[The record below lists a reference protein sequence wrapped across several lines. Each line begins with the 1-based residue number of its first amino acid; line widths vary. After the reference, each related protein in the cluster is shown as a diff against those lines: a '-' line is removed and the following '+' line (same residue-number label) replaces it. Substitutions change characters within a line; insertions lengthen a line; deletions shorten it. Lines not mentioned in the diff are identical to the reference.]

1 MPNRPVGRIVEG
13 QTVTTAKDSDTV
25 LEAAK
30 RMRDQKVGAILI
42 MHEGVLAGI
51 FTERDALNRVIAE
64 GLDPA
69 STPLAA
75 VMTPDP
81 LTITSDK
88 PFRNALH
95 LMYENGYRHLP
106 VVDDGQPIG
115 VVSARDALGMDLV
128 EFERDLD
135 LREDI
140 SEILG

>member
-1 MPNRPVGRIVEG
+1 MPNRPVGRIVQG
-13 QTVTTAKDSDTV
+13 QTVTTAQDTDKV
-25 LEAAK
+25 LDAAQ
-30 RMRDQKVGAILI
+30 RMREQNVGAILV
-42 MHEGVLAGI
+42 MRDDALVGI

-64 GLDPA
+64 GLDPTI
-69 STPLAA
+69 TPLAE
-75 VMTPDP
+75 VMTRDP

-88 PFRNALH
+88 PFRSALH

>member
-13 QTVTTAKDSDTV
+13 QTVTTAKDTDMV
-25 LEAAK
+25 LDAAK
-30 RMRDQKVGAILI
+30 RMRERKVGAILV
-42 MHEGVLAGI
+42 MHDGALVGI

-64 GLDPA
+64 GLDPTI
-69 STPLAA
+69 TPLAE
-75 VMTPDP
+75 VMTRDP
-81 LTITSDK
+81 VTIASEK
-88 PFRNALH
+88 PFRSALH

-128 EFERDLD
+128 EFERDLGQ
-135 LREDI
+135 REDI